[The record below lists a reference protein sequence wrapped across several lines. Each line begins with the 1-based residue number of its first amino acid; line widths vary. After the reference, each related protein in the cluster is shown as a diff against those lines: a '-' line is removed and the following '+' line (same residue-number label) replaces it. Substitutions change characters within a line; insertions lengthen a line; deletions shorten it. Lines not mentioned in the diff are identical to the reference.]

1 MSCGN
6 VNDFCVELGET
17 FHPVF
22 RWATSTITS
31 VPISAI
37 TQAAPAVVTTTGN
50 HGLPNGWPCAV
61 VSAQGMTDINA
72 RRYPPQANDL
82 TPGTVLSSTSVQLNA
97 VNSADFATYTSGG
110 FLVYNAPAALTGVS
124 ATMTIWDNP
133 NESGTPLAT
142 LTSTGGQIT
151 IDLTLMTMVPLL
163 QTAALTWTIGYYRF
177 DVTDGSGIVTQLSEG
192 SITLN

>member
-22 RWATSTITS
+22 RWASSTITS

-37 TQAAPAVVTTTGN
+37 TQAAPVVVTTSSA

-82 TPGTVLSSTSVQLNA
+82 TPGTVLTTTTVQLNA
-97 VNSADFATYTSGG
+97 VNSADFSAYTTGG
-110 FLVYNAPAALTGVS
+110 FLVFNAPINLLGVS

-133 NESGTPLAT
+133 NESGTPLVT
-142 LTSTGGQIT
+142 LTSGGGGII
-151 IDLTLMTMVPLL
+151 IDTLAMTMTPLL

-192 SITLN
+192 LITLN